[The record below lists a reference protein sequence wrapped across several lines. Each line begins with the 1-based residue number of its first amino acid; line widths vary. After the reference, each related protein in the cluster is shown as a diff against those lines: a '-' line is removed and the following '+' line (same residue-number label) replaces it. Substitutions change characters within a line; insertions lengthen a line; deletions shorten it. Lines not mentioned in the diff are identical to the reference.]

1 MVIRSSRLRRLTAL
15 ILLCLTVVC
24 GGAPLSEGLAIE
36 QAPAPVSAGSGG
48 INRPEHLAT
57 PSLVLVSFDGFRA
70 DYLDRLT
77 LPNFR
82 RVIARGVRAE
92 ALRPVFPAITFPN
105 HYSLVTGLYPG
116 HHGIV
121 ENSFFDP
128 VRNAAYS
135 FRNEATVT
143 DGTWYGGEPIWVTGE
158 TQGMVTACF
167 FWPGS
172 EAAIKGVRPT
182 FWNKYDGTVSNAS
195 RLATVLEWLRLP
207 DARRPHLITL
217 YFSDIDSA
225 SHRGPVEGPG
235 VDKAVMAMDAVL
247 GTLLDGIET
256 LPNRDRVILLLT
268 SDHGMANTSA
278 TQAVQLSSLVDTSN
292 IRPSFS
298 GPVTGLHVSGG
309 PDGPDRARRVRD
321 QLNAKLTHGRAY
333 LRPEL
338 PERYHLRETPRA
350 GDVIVVM
357 DEGWTM
363 ATSIINR
370 GLIQNAWGEHGW
382 APEVAS
388 MRAIFVIAG
397 PGIRKGI
404 TIPEVEN
411 VDVYPLMTE
420 LLGLKPA
427 PGIDGKTGRIGAL
440 IKER

>member
-1 MVIRSSRLRRLTAL
+1 MLIRVAAYRRMTAL
-15 ILLCLTVVC
+15 ALLCLTAVC
-24 GGAPLSEGLAIE
+24 GGAPSSERLAMA
-36 QAPAPVSAGSGG
+36 QAPVPVSAGSGG
-48 INRPEHLAT
+48 INRPEHLAG
-57 PSLVLVSFDGFRA
+57 PSLLLVSFDGFRA

-82 RVIARGVRAE
+82 RVMARGVRAQ

-135 FRNEATVT
+135 FRDQATVT
-143 DGTWYGGEPIWVTGE
+143 DGTWYGGEPIWVTAE
-158 TQGMVTACF
+158 SQGMVAACF

-182 FWNKYDGTVSNAS
+182 FWNKYDGTVTNAN
-195 RLATVLEWLRLP
+195 RVATVLDWLRLP
-207 DARRPHLITL
+207 DTRRPHLITV

-225 SHRGPVEGPG
+225 SHRGPVDGPDVG
-235 VDKAVMAMDAVL
+235 KAVMAMDAAL
-247 GTLLDGIET
+247 GTLLDGIEA

-278 TQAVQLSSLVDTSN
+278 AQTVQLSSLVDTSN

-309 PDGPDRARRVRD
+309 PESAQRVRD
-321 QLNAKLTHGRAY
+321 QLNAKLTRGRAY
-333 LRPEL
+333 LRQDL

-388 MRAIFVIAG
+388 MRAIFLIAG
-397 PGIRKGI
+397 AGIRKGV

-420 LLGLKPA
+420 LLGLRPA
-427 PGIDGKTGRIGAL
+427 QGIDGLAGRIGAL
-440 IKER
+440 VRER

>member
-1 MVIRSSRLRRLTAL
+1 MLIRVAAFRRTAAL
-15 ILLCLTVVC
+15 ALLCLAAVG
-24 GGAPLSEGLAIE
+24 GGAPSSARLAMA
-36 QAPAPVSAGSGG
+36 QAPVPASAGSGG
-48 INRPEHLAT
+48 INRPEHLAK
-57 PSLVLVSFDGFRA
+57 PSLLLVSFDGFRA

-128 VRNAAYS
+128 ARNAAYS

-158 TQGMVTACF
+158 SQGMVTACF

-172 EAAIKGVRPT
+172 EAGVRPT
-182 FWNKYDGTVSNAS
+182 FWNKYDGTVSNAN
-195 RLATVLEWLRLP
+195 RVAAVLDWLRLP
-207 DARRPHLITL
+207 DTRRPHLITL

-225 SHRGPVEGPG
+225 SHRGPVGGPD
-235 VDKAVMAMDAVL
+235 VEKAVIAMDAAL
-247 GTLLDGIET
+247 GTLLDGIEA

-268 SDHGMANTSA
+268 SDHGMADTSA
-278 TQAVQLSSLVDTSN
+278 AQTVQLSSVVDTSN

-309 PDGPDRARRVRD
+309 PENAERVRD
-321 QLNAKLTHGRAY
+321 RLNAKLTHGHAY
-333 LRPEL
+333 LRQDL

-370 GLIQNAWGEHGW
+370 GLIQNTWGEHGW
-382 APEVAS
+382 APDVAS
-388 MRAIFVIAG
+388 MRAIFLIAG
-397 PGIRKGI
+397 PGIRKGV

-427 PGIDGKTGRIGAL
+427 AGIDGRAGRISAL
-440 IKER
+440 VRER

>member
-1 MVIRSSRLRRLTAL
+1 MA
-15 ILLCLTVVC
+15 
-24 GGAPLSEGLAIE
+24 

-48 INRPEHLAT
+48 INRPEHVAK

-82 RVIARGVRAE
+82 RVIARGVRAR

-128 VRNAAYS
+128 VRNATYS
-135 FRNEATVT
+135 FRDQATVT

-158 TQGMVTACF
+158 SQGMVTACF

-182 FWNKYDGTVSNAS
+182 YWNKYDGNVSNAT
-195 RLATVLEWLRLP
+195 RVAKVLEWLRLP
-207 DARRPHLITL
+207 DASRPHLITL

-225 SHRGPVEGPG
+225 SHRGPVDGPD
-235 VDKAVMAMDAVL
+235 VEKAVMAMDAAL
-247 GTLLDGIET
+247 GSLLDGIEA
-256 LPNRDRVILLLT
+256 LPTRDRVILLLT

-278 TQAVQLSSLVDTSN
+278 AQTVQLSSLVDTSN

-309 PDGPDRARRVRD
+309 LDSAQRVRD
-321 QLNAKLTHGRAY
+321 QLNAKLTNGRAY
-333 LRPEL
+333 LRQDL
-338 PERYHLRETPRA
+338 PEGYHLRETPRA

-382 APEVAS
+382 APDVAS
-388 MRAIFVIAG
+388 MRAIFLIAG
-397 PGIRKGI
+397 PGIRKGV

-427 PGIDGKTGRIGAL
+427 AGIDGRAGRIREL
-440 IKER
+440 VSER

>member
-1 MVIRSSRLRRLTAL
+1 MA
-15 ILLCLTVVC
+15 
-24 GGAPLSEGLAIE
+24 

-48 INRPEHLAT
+48 INRPEHLAK
-57 PSLVLVSFDGFRA
+57 PSLLLVSFDGFRA

-82 RVIARGVRAE
+82 RVIARGVRAQ

-158 TQGMVTACF
+158 SQGMVTACF

-182 FWNKYDGTVSNAS
+182 FWNKYDGTVSNAN
-195 RLATVLEWLRLP
+195 RIATVLDWLRLP
-207 DARRPHLITL
+207 DTRRPHLITL

-225 SHRGPVEGPG
+225 SHRGPVDGPD
-235 VDKAVMAMDAVL
+235 VERAVMAMDAAL
-247 GTLLDGIET
+247 GTLLDGIEA

-278 TQAVQLSSLVDTSN
+278 AQTVQLSSLVDTSN

-309 PDGPDRARRVRD
+309 PESARTCPRSAQREAHSRSRLPAAGSARALPPARDAPRRRRDRGDGRGLDNGDVDHQSRVDSEHVGRARLGPGRGVDACHLPDRRTGD
-321 QLNAKLTHGRAY
+321 QEGRHDS
-333 LRPEL
+333 RGG
-338 PERYHLRETPRA
+338 ERGRLSA
-350 GDVIVVM
+350 D
-357 DEGWTM
+357 D
-363 ATSIINR
+363 ASS
-370 GLIQNAWGEHGW
+370 WG
-382 APEVAS
+382 
-388 MRAIFVIAG
+388 
-397 PGIRKGI
+397 
-404 TIPEVEN
+404 
-411 VDVYPLMTE
+411 
-420 LLGLKPA
+420 
-427 PGIDGKTGRIGAL
+427 
-440 IKER
+440 